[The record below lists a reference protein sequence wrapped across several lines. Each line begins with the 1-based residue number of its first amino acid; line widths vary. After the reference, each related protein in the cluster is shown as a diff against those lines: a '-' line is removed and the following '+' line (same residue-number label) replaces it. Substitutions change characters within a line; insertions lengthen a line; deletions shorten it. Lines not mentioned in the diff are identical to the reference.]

1 MTHVLERI
9 LNDAKNADQSG
20 QRFLAVFDLDSTLFD
35 LRERQRKIMLGF
47 AQSAEARAKFAR
59 ECSLLEKIIIE
70 DVDIICTHGT
80 FSIEKFDELLETY
93 HLDEREV
100 YIFVDSDA
108 SGMELRKQLK
118 QELPHAE
125 HIYVAEKFKEVARTP
140 EHVLAT
146 QLLKKHI
153 EIDIRWLREVR

>member
-1 MTHVLERI
+1 MDRKVIIVEGRS
-9 LNDAKNADQSG
+9 DK
-20 QRFLAVFDLDSTLFD
+20 
-35 LRERQRKIMLGF
+35 RQ
-47 AQSAEARAKFAR
+47 
-59 ECSLLEKIIIE
+59 LEKIIIE

-125 HIYVAEKFKEVARTP
+125 HIYVVEKFKEVARTP